1 MDWTIEYYVTL
12 EGKCPLQEFINSLS
26 AEGQAKYIF
35 ITRLLKEYGI
45 HVKEPYVKQ
54 ITGHKK
60 LYELRIK
67 DPSGMSRILYFAHT
81 GRKFV
86 LLHGFI
92 KKTDKTPAKEID
104 IAEQRMKD
112 YLSREV

>member
-1 MDWTIEYYVTL
+1 MDWTIEYYVTP
-12 EGKCPLQEFINSLS
+12 EGKCPIQEFINSLS

-35 ITRLLKEYGI
+35 ITRLLTEYGI
-45 HVKEPYVKQ
+45 HVKEPYVRQ

-67 DPSGMSRILYFAHT
+67 GPSGISRILYFAHT